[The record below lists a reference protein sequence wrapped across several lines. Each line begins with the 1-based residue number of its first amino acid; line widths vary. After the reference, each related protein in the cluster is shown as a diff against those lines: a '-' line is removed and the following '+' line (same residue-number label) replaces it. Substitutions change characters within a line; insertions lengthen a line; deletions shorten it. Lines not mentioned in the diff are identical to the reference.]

1 MSRSLNRIR
10 SLVSEI
16 EQIQKQ
22 GQKHI
27 SMHSQ
32 LHSRVISFPDPPIAV
47 APPEPRVERPP
58 EPEPVKLGS
67 PTEVAPEPEGRVS
80 VEWSGSVLLEL
91 CLPQTSE
98 KIQLR
103 QVGEWIE
110 IRFSDGKAFH
120 IPFKAVA

>member
-22 GQKHI
+22 GQKPG
-27 SMHSQ
+27 
-32 LHSRVISFPDPPIAV
+32 RVISFPDPPLVAV
-47 APPEPRVERPP
+47 APPEPRVDQSSQPG
-58 EPEPVKLGS
+58 PVKLN
-67 PTEVAPEPEGRVS
+67 PPVQVAPEPESRVS
-80 VEWSGSVLLEL
+80 MEWSGSVLLEL
-91 CLPQTSE
+91 YLPQTAE
-98 KIQLR
+98 KIQLK